1 MTAEIRWRPI
11 IPGIASDKKERG
23 GEGEYLPLH
32 PIRNEG
38 GQDKYG
44 KEGLKQMATG
54 YTDPAS
60 ICLKVSRWRG
70 VSELNDRGISSMSSR
85 SRYAVWNG
93 IKRTIEK
100 KKKRSLEKRDK
111 EYAFIDDI
119 A

>member
-1 MTAEIRWRPI
+1 
-11 IPGIASDKKERG
+11 
-23 GEGEYLPLH
+23 
-32 PIRNEG
+32 
-38 GQDKYG
+38 
-44 KEGLKQMATG
+44 
-54 YTDPAS
+54 
-60 ICLKVSRWRG
+60 
-70 VSELNDRGISSMSSR
+70 MSSR